1 MMDVVM
7 SHADVD
13 VVTIRDI
20 EGREYQL
27 KCALPARRQ
36 AEAFRALARLVQGG
50 LSSLETADAS
60 GAGLV
65 STLVRLLG
73 DQKLVEELGRSFGAA
88 FPGVAGERDPLD
100 VFGLEEMV
108 AALAPLVVRMLKR
121 SGIAFGQL
129 KQ

>member
-1 MMDVVM
+1 M
-7 SHADVD
+7 SQVDVD
-13 VVTIRDI
+13 VVTIRDV

-27 KCALPARRQ
+27 RCALPARRQ
-36 AEAFRALARLVQGG
+36 VEAFRALAKLVRGG
-50 LSSLETADAS
+50 LSSLEEADAQ
-60 GAGLV
+60 GAGMV
-65 STLVRLLG
+65 ATLVRLLG
-73 DQKLVEELGRSFGAA
+73 DAQLVEELGRAFGAA

-129 KQ
+129 AQ